1 MSESKNQEPLCFV
14 IMPFASEY
22 DGIYKIVKN
31 AGELAGFHTEKANE
45 TYAPDKVPERI
56 QNFLDTASVLV
67 AEISEKNPNVY
78 YELGMAHASKK
89 PVVLICKTGTEIPF
103 DIHHWYHISYKD
115 PSDLGL
121 KLAPVLVD
129 QKKKLKLKP
138 QPAKKLLPEDLEV
151 GQLAVKCGMISP
163 SLFEKR
169 LEELKSRDCPYES
182 LSQLLLAVGDI
193 DREKVEILSQ
203 AQKWVSDYLESVSRS
218 LNESIWIK
226 QLHRQVKLI
235 SWRDKFRGDSPIERR
250 YIKILDKKVDVYDEA
265 IFTDHIFFQKFKE
278 GLFNASS
285 TGIVMLHEMNTDF
298 YKCFIPG
305 NSLKYYKKSD
315 GHALNYYISI
325 NEDSSF
331 PLLVGR
337 TFTYVNG
344 FQVDNEEDNR
354 EAGIGIRDAAI
365 EQLILEIDFEF
376 LPFDVSDV
384 KAEIRKPDKTEELEI
399 KQASQNCY
407 YVTQSYPPKGSAVYI
422 KWKWEK

>member
-1 MSESKNQEPLCFV
+1 MLEPKNQKPLCFV
-14 IMPFASEY
+14 IMPFAPEY
-22 DGIYKIVKN
+22 DDIYEIVKG
-31 AGELAGFHTEKANE
+31 AGQMAGFQTERADE

-56 QNFLDTASVLV
+56 QNFLETASVLV
-67 AEISEKNPNVY
+67 AEISENNPNVY
-78 YELGMAHASKK
+78 YELGLAHASKK
-89 PVVLICKTGTEIPF
+89 PVILICKKETQIPF
-103 DIHHWYHISYKD
+103 DIHQWAHIPYED
-115 PSDLGL
+115 PSKMGV
-121 KLAPVLVD
+121 KVAEVLMD

-138 QPAKKLLPEDLEV
+138 EPAKKLLPEDLEV

-169 LEELKSRDCPYES
+169 LEELKSRECPYDNLPE
-182 LSQLLLAVGDI
+182 LLLAMGDI

-203 AQKWVSDYLESVSRS
+203 AQKWVADYLESVSRS

-250 YIKILDKKVDVYDEA
+250 YIRILDKEVDVYDEA

-278 GLFNASS
+278 GLFNAHS

-298 YKCFIPG
+298 YRCFIPE

-315 GHALNYYISI
+315 GHALGYWISI

-331 PLLVGR
+331 PLLVSR

-344 FQVDNEEDNR
+344 FQVDHEEDNR

-365 EQLILEIDFEF
+365 EQLILEIDFEL
-376 LPFDVSDV
+376 LPFDVNDV
-384 KAEIRKPDKTEELEI
+384 TAELRKPDEVEQLEI

-407 YVTQSYPPKGSAVYI
+407 YVTLNYPPKGSAVYI
-422 KWKWEK
+422 KWKWEQ

>member
-1 MSESKNQEPLCFV
+1 MLEPKDQKPLCFV
-14 IMPFASEY
+14 IMPFAPGY
-22 DGIYKIVKN
+22 DGIYEIVKS
-31 AGELAGFHTEKANE
+31 AGQMAGFDTERADE
-45 TYAPDKVPERI
+45 TYSPDSVPERI
-56 QNFLDTASVLV
+56 QNFLETASVLV
-67 AEISEKNPNVY
+67 AEISQENPNVY
-78 YELGMAHASKK
+78 YELGLAHASKK
-89 PVVLICKTGTEIPF
+89 PVILICKKETKIPF
-103 DIHHWYHISYKD
+103 DIHHWNHIPYED
-115 PSDLGL
+115 PSKMGVR
-121 KLAPVLVD
+121 LAEVLMD

-138 QPAKKLLPEDLEV
+138 EPAKKLLPEDLEV

-182 LSQLLLAVGDI
+182 LSQLLLAVRDI

-235 SWRDKFRGDSPIERR
+235 TWRDKFRGASPIERR
-250 YIKILDKKVDVYDEA
+250 YIKILDKKIDVFDEA
-265 IFTDHIFFQKFKE
+265 IFTDHIFFQKFK
-278 GLFNASS
+278 GGIFNAHS
-285 TGIVMLHEMNTDF
+285 TGIVMLHEMNTEF
-298 YKCFIPG
+298 YKCFIPE
-305 NSLKYYKKSD
+305 NSLKYYRKSN
-315 GHALNYYISI
+315 GHALDYYISI
-325 NEDSSF
+325 NEDCSF
-331 PLLVGR
+331 PLLVNR
-337 TFTYVNG
+337 TFAYVNG

-354 EAGIGIRDAAI
+354 EAGIGIRDAVI
-365 EQLILEIDFEF
+365 EQLILEIDFEL

-422 KWKWEK
+422 KWKWEQ